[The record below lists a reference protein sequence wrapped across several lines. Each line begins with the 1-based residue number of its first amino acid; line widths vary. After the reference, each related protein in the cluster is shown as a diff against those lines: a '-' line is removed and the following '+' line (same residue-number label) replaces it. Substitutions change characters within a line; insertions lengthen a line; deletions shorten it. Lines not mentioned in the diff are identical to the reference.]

1 MYCHHILSKIDKRY
15 TQSKIRVKERR
26 QKNDRGKL
34 DRTGESEDVREKEGA
49 REKKRE
55 KESVQVNI
63 LSS

>member
-1 MYCHHILSKIDKRY
+1 
-15 TQSKIRVKERR
+15 VKERR